1 MASTRNKNST
11 GNYTLELESKK
22 GQAQYKINGLYSAPP
37 ETNQPGQ
44 GLLAGSVGPAKL
56 ASNYCDIES
65 ELRGIGST
73 NLVTPMKT
81 VVPDINNLRTLNISN
96 GVPLIIPKSYQHNN
110 QERPF
115 RGLAN

>member
-11 GNYTLELESKK
+11 GNYTLELEGKK
-22 GQAQYKINGLYSAPP
+22 EQAQYKMNEVYSVPP

-56 ASNYCDIES
+56 AANYCDIES

-73 NLVTPMKT
+73 NLVTPMPKVT
-81 VVPDINNLRTLNISN
+81 PYINDLRSLNVSN
-96 GVPLIIPKSYQHNN
+96 RIPLILPKSYQHNN
-110 QERPF
+110 EERPF
-115 RGLAN
+115 RGLA